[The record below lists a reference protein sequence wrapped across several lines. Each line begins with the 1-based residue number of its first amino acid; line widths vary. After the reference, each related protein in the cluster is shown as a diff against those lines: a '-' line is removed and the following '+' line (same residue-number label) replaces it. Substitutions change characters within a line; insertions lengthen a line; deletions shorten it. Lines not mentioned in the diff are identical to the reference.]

1 MFFFFSLFVQ
11 TYFSAKQISN
21 MRTWSTTKVKPSPLL
36 VSLHSE
42 CIYLLFFSPFSLPWP
57 DSEMDIS
64 SLTPQ
69 WISFVSSIELSS
81 VLERERGGGG
91 TSTIGFWLSATRL
104 WIQQKRWRDGG
115 GRGNTRW
122 APASLS
128 SRGTEWWVDWVRVR
142 SRSFF
147 TVDGFGQLAWV
158 ELKENW
164 KIHK

>member
-81 VLERERGGGG
+81 VLERERGEGG
-91 TSTIGFWLSATRL
+91 TSTIGFGCRPRGCESNRSGDAMAAGVATHGGHLHHCQVEGLSAG
-104 WIQQKRWRDGG
+104 WIGLGFVVGHFSRWMD
-115 GRGNTRW
+115 
-122 APASLS
+122 L
-128 SRGTEWWVDWVRVR
+128 D
-142 SRSFF
+142 
-147 TVDGFGQLAWV
+147 
-158 ELKENW
+158 NW
-164 KIHK
+164 HG